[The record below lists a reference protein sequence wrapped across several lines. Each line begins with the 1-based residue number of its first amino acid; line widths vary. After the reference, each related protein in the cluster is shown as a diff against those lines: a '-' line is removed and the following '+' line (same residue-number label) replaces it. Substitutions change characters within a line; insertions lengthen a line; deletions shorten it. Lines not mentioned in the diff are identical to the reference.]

1 MYLVQMRIKL
11 KSCIKSGRADKYKK
25 KPNDLRANQLWNNS
39 FVICNIAQRF
49 APISIGLNA
58 RNIVFFSY
66 IMASFCFLF
75 KHFMIL
81 WSQFVFQTHLR
92 TRIFPTQSDGEKKT
106 RTHYLWSNSLAN
118 RLLYNSM
125 PSYYIYYIETFFS
138 LLSFRFQSTV
148 VRPFPHMDSLK
159 SIRTPKKTHTLSN
172 KNVSDKWLNV
182 VNDGTFRMW
191 KKGKICVHG
200 NTLWLPSAECIVNWT
215 PRGRMQQRRQ
225 RIHIT
230 SNMKY
235 ILSFIFSP
243 LIPLLLLRLKN

>member
-1 MYLVQMRIKL
+1 MAEPINIKRNRTIYGQINCEIIRL
-11 KSCIKSGRADKYKK
+11 
-25 KPNDLRANQLWNNS
+25 S
-39 FVICNIAQRF
+39 FVISLN
-49 APISIGLNA
+49 GLHQFQLGWTRA
-58 RNIVFFSY
+58 TLFSSHILWHRSVFFSSILWFY
-66 IMASFCFLF
+66 GRNSYSKHTYAHASFRLE
-75 KHFMIL
+75 
-81 WSQFVFQTHLR
+81 
-92 TRIFPTQSDGEKKT
+92 SDGEKKT

-215 PRGRMQQRRQ
+215 PCGRMQQRRQ

-243 LIPLLLLRLKN
+243 LIPLLLLCLKN